1 MYVCKQ
7 DGVVIYVGE
16 GRFGRHKHCTSGTS
30 HVYAL
35 NKLHFDGVEI
45 DVEVVKVFKTKR
57 EAQEYEQQLIDKYL
71 PAYNIK
77 GTAWFKK
84 QQCDTMTVKHTKDS
98 YINWMKI
105 NYQYRNMPEK
115 VTGFIDEIFN
125 FYGNKNVV
133 EGKFRFETD
142 GKYSNMGLIYLKE
155 FVKGLRY
162 AKSTQAS
169 TWVVLTYKYFRT
181 QLNLDPVE
189 MCVVEMTDEN
199 KAFWAELDL
208 ETVGRKM

>member
-1 MYVCKQ
+1 MSKKSEFEVYVCKQ

-35 NKLHFDGVEI
+35 NKLHFDGVEV
-45 DVEVVKVFKTKR
+45 DVEIVKVFKTKE
-57 EAQEYEQQLIDKYL
+57 EAQGYEQLLIDKYL
-71 PAYNIK
+71 PAHNIK
-77 GTAWFKK
+77 GTTWFKK

-105 NYQYRNMPEK
+105 NYPYRNMPEK

-133 EGKFRFETD
+133 EGKFRFET
-142 GKYSNMGLIYLKE
+142 
-155 FVKGLRY
+155 KGE
-162 AKSTQAS
+162 K
-169 TWVVLTYKYFRT
+169 
-181 QLNLDPVE
+181 QLFMKNLQ
-189 MCVVEMTDEN
+189 
-199 KAFWAELDL
+199 K
-208 ETVGRKM
+208 TVQDFIKPILLSM